1 MGSGRGPDEGTDE
14 AHQMTSINRRLI
26 IGPGGTGRTHRLRM
40 WEAELDEGA
49 TVSRISGHP
58 ARQQDETIVQEAM
71 ASNPDVLV
79 IDDLQWLAPPVID
92 AIIEVV
98 GKVSVWASRR
108 PWPSN
113 GSLRLLDD
121 VLTEEGAAERVGLLE
136 FDDFA
141 STVST
146 LIGKATSNTDLETL
160 FEATAGLIGLAAD
173 AVAANWFG
181 DLSAVPEELVDAFAR
196 RIERAGSDSAA
207 LAKILA
213 IDPELD
219 SGTAIDAL
227 PDGLDRSS
235 AERGIRAGGLVDRE
249 GLLIPALRVAVVADL
264 TTDDRAEIH
273 DRLALS
279 LNRQQPD
286 QALHHLLSGSGTV
299 EGTTQ
304 TLIEAAH
311 QRRISDP
318 TQALALAEQAQK
330 AGVAPEKLATTRAE
344 ASFAL
349 GSPETL
355 RHLGDIPEESAELA
369 AVLGFGI
376 DQRDLRFVQAS
387 KRPLLGELADPLLNL
402 ARILIAEPYGE
413 SATKVRS
420 PQRQL
425 FDQLGDGLSLV
436 VGGSSA
442 DALALF
448 VRASDD
454 FDRIKPE
461 VPVGVT
467 PHTIGGTAALLL
479 GDVVGADVILTQ
491 AVDANSGGQGEAV
504 THRFLLAYAR
514 LVAGEYSE
522 SLEAVRDG
530 EGEGWPHR
538 DRFLLAVLDAAL
550 ARRSGDTTRLRDAW
564 ARAEPVLVRQSGSW
578 LLNDLFIELLAAG
591 ARVGDYRRVEPVAQT
606 LIEQGLAL
614 PSAGPGPT
622 SARWLELQLAL
633 SREDK
638 DGVIAA
644 AEAMSSNKP
653 DDPRAKARIAASSI
667 WAKLMVREVDEEAV
681 VAVSEQLGEVGDDW
695 EASRI
700 LGQAALDL
708 KDPAAARRMLELA
721 RARASEPTDDSGDGL
736 IVLGLSEREAEVA
749 RLIVEGRT
757 HKECGAQL
765 FISPKT
771 VEHHVARIRQKLG
784 ATSRAELLAT
794 IRQAVETGS

>member
-1 MGSGRGPDEGTDE
+1 
-14 AHQMTSINRRLI
+14 MTSINRRLI
-26 IGPGGTGRTHRLRM
+26 IGPGGTGRTHRLRA
-40 WEAELDEGA
+40 WEAELDEGT

-58 ARQQDETIVQEAM
+58 ERQQDETIVQDAM
-71 ASNPDVLV
+71 ESNPDVLV

-98 GKVSVWASRR
+98 GQVSVWASRR

-160 FEATAGLIGLAAD
+160 FEATAGLVGLAAD
-173 AVAANWFG
+173 AVAVNWFG
-181 DLSAVPEELVDAFAR
+181 DLSSVPEELVDAFAR

-213 IDPELD
+213 VDPDVD
-219 SGTAIDAL
+219 SAIAIDAL

-299 EGTTQ
+299 DGATE
-304 TLIEAAH
+304 TLIDAAH
-311 QRRISDP
+311 QRRITDP
-318 TQALALAEQAQK
+318 TQALALADQAQK
-330 AGVAPEKLATTRAE
+330 AGVEPEKLAATRAE

-349 GSPETL
+349 GSPDAL
-355 RHLGDIPEESAELA
+355 RHLGQIPEESAELA

-387 KRPLLGELADPLLNL
+387 KRALTGELSDPLLNL

-420 PQRQL
+420 PQRLL

-436 VGGSSA
+436 IGGSSA

-454 FDRIKPE
+454 FDRIKPDA
-461 VPVGVT
+461 PVGVT

-504 THRFLLAYAR
+504 THRLLLAYAR

-530 EGEGWPHR
+530 EGENWPHR

-564 ARAEPVLVRQSGSW
+564 SRAEPVLVRQSGSW
-578 LLNDLFIELLAAG
+578 LLSDLFVELLAAG
-591 ARVGDYRRVEPVAQT
+591 ARVGDYRRVEPVAET

-614 PSAGPGPT
+614 PSEGPGPT

-633 SREDK
+633 AREDK

-644 AEAMSSNKP
+644 AQAMSSHLP
-653 DDPRAKARIAASSI
+653 DDPRAQARIAASSV
-667 WAKLMVREVDEEAV
+667 WANLMKREVDEDVV
-681 VAVSEQLGEVGDDW
+681 VAISERLGDVGDDW
-695 EASRI
+695 EASRL

-721 RARASEPTDDSGDGL
+721 RARASEPTNDSGDGL
-736 IVLGLSEREAEVA
+736 LALGLSEREAEVA
-749 RLIVEGRT
+749 RLVVEGRT

-784 ATSRAELLAT
+784 ATSRAELLST